1 MLASFQ
7 YAARAEEMM
16 RRARESSSALEIEEY
31 LKIATAY
38 QMLAVEVRDIESMRA
53 TA

>member
-1 MLASFQ
+1 MLPSFQ

-16 RRARESSSALEIEEY
+16 RRARESSSPLEIEEY

-38 QMLAVEVRDIESMRA
+38 QMLAVEVRDYEALRMGA
-53 TA
+53 

>member
-16 RRARESSSALEIEEY
+16 RRARESASAVEIEEY

-38 QMLAVEVRDIESMRA
+38 QMLAVEVRDYEAIKMRA
-53 TA
+53 